1 MDSTTPTY
9 APLSAGALALMAVVK
24 PVANSVVE
32 PVVTPVTN
40 WRARGDSNARPL
52 APQASALS
60 AELRART
67 YHGPVLIFR
76 MQLLSLHLSLVL
88 LLNLS

>member
-1 MDSTTPTY
+1 M
-9 APLSAGALALMAVVK
+9 PLSAAALALMDVVK
-24 PVANSVVE
+24 PAANPVVE
-32 PVVTPVTN
+32 PVVTAVVK
-40 WRARGDSNARPL
+40 WRARGDLNARPL

-67 YHGPVLIFR
+67 YHGSVLTFR